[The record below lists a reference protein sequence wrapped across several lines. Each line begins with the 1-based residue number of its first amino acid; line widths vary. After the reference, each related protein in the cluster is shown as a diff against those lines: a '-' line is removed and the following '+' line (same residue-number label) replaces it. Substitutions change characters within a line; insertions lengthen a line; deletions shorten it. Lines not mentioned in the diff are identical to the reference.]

1 MPYLCRSRGGWTI
14 MRPYL
19 PKAIETPLRAT
30 AVRLIE
36 RHGDVPSGTVGHIV
50 GRFARENPTFLVS
63 FQVEGVIEVRAD
75 EIVSDAA

>member
-1 MPYLCRSRGGWTI
+1 
-14 MRPYL
+14 MRPYA
-19 PKAIETPLRAT
+19 PETSPSPLRDT